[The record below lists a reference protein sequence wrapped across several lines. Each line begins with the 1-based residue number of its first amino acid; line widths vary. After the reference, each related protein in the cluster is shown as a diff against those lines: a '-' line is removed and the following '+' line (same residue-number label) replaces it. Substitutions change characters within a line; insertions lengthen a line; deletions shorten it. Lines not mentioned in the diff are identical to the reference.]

1 MEPHTGSARTVVTP
15 SISGVVTTSTSGG
28 EVTISAALRVNDHLL
43 SRRER
48 LVAHGALLAQVDDV
62 HAGGVNGWTES
73 DHEAALALLSALTG
87 QKVGADPSEAPSS
100 YGEGVSSR
108 VLVLALLVPI
118 YDLDHP
124 DMTPE
129 EWAEAERLLGL
140 LSEEFGR

>member
-1 MEPHTGSARTVVTP
+1 MEPYTGSARTVVT
-15 SISGVVTTSTSGG
+15 TSTSGD
-28 EVTISAALRVNDHLL
+28 EVAIPAPDVEEWQFEVNERAL
-43 SRRER
+43 SRQER

-62 HAGGVNGWTES
+62 HAGGVYGWAES

-100 YGEGVSSR
+100 CGEGVSSR

>member
-1 MEPHTGSARTVVTP
+1 MGPARTVVTTG
-15 SISGVVTTSTSGG
+15 ISGD
-28 EVTISAALRVNDHLL
+28 EVAIPAPDVKGWRFEVNERAL
-43 SRRER
+43 SRQER

-62 HAGGVNGWTES
+62 HAGGVYGWAES

-100 YGEGVSSR
+100 CGEGVSSR

>member
-1 MEPHTGSARTVVTP
+1 MESYTGPARTVATT
-15 SISGVVTTSTSGG
+15 SISGD
-28 EVTISAALRVNDHLL
+28 EVAIPAPGVEGWRFEVNERAL
-43 SRRER
+43 SRQER

-62 HAGGVNGWTES
+62 HAGGVYGWAES
-73 DHEAALALLSALTG
+73 DHEAALAILSALTG